1 MSEQPQAAGLVDRW
15 YQAYGLDSRSAGRRS
30 PSRGIRVLLAIFLLF
45 SLATICVFAVTAVHS
60 RTSLTNSFQTL
71 SDGWTRLL
79 SVVPRLFDPQPAMSQ
94 VSATVH
100 PDGEPISLATA
111 PTGEA
116 GDVISYGDRL
126 KISFIESAGVP
137 LVSGKTE
144 STRVVA
150 VVFPRMDL
158 SGEYTV
164 DPNGGLS
171 IPKLGRVAAADKST
185 TALQS
190 ELKAAFERVIGRTSD
205 VHVAVLDR
213 LPVYVVGS
221 VRAAGTFKY
230 VPGMIVMQAL
240 ANAGGFERTVSD
252 TSIVIEN
259 IRETVRLRAAKDKL
273 NRLLIKQARL
283 IAAQGNAETITVPAS
298 IASHLSQAATHDRLN
313 QLIAAAEAF
322 LNAERK
328 RYRDQQVLAARQIE
342 VVKMQLDAQKLRADQ
357 LGKLLA
363 KKDRRLR
370 DLQVIGQRGSIPQ
383 PILTQAEIEIA
394 ELVARQ
400 EDFRVALVQTQRSL
414 VEAESAQ
421 AKINIDRSVG
431 IEAELSATD
440 QDIDNCVHEIASMQ
454 AVIQALQNSVGGAPS
469 GGLPRLS
476 VTRRVRG
483 HFAVTSATET
493 TALLPGDVVR
503 VEFASE
509 PDKQVPA
516 DAKHS

>member
-1 MSEQPQAAGLVDRW
+1 MSERPQAAGLVD
-15 YQAYGLDSRSAGRRS
+15 YDYGLDSRSVGRRS
-30 PSRGIRVLLAIFLLF
+30 PSRGSQILLVIFLLF
-45 SLATICVFAVTAVHS
+45 SLATIGIAVTAVHP
-60 RTSLTNSFQTL
+60 RTSLTDSFQTL
-71 SDGWTRLL
+71 SDGWRRLL
-79 SVVPRLFDPQPAMSQ
+79 SAAPWQVFPQPAVSQ
-94 VSATVH
+94 VSATAH
-100 PDGEPISLATA
+100 RDGKSISLATA

-116 GDVISYGDRL
+116 GDVILYGDRL

-137 LVSGKTE
+137 LNSGHPD

-164 DPNGGLS
+164 EANGGLS
-171 IPKLGRVAAADKST
+171 IPKLGRVAATGKST

-190 ELKAAFERVIGRTSD
+190 ELKATFERVIGRTSD
-205 VHVAVLDR
+205 VHVGVLDR

-240 ANAGGFERTVSD
+240 ANAGGFEGTVSD
-252 TSIVIEN
+252 TSRVIEN
-259 IRETVRLRAAKDKL
+259 IREAVRLHATKDKL

-298 IASHLSQAATHDRLN
+298 IASRLSQTGTHDRLN
-313 QLIAAAEAF
+313 QLIAAAETSH
-322 LNAERK
+322 NAERK

-342 VVKMQLDAQKLRADQ
+342 VVKMQLEAQKLRADQ
-357 LGKLLA
+357 LRELLA

-370 DLQVIGQRGSIPQ
+370 ELQAIGPRGSIPQ
-383 PILTQAEIEIA
+383 TILTQAEIEIA

-400 EDFRVALVQTQRSL
+400 EDFRVALAQTQRSL
-414 VEAESAQ
+414 VEAENAQ

-431 IEAELSATD
+431 IETELSATD
-440 QDIDNCVHEIASMQ
+440 QDIDNGVQEIASMQ
-454 AVIQALQNSVGGAPS
+454 AVIQALQNSMEGAPS

-476 VTRRVRG
+476 ITRRVMG
-483 HFAVTSATET
+483 HFVVTPATEMT
-493 TALLPGDVVR
+493 VLLPGDVVR
-503 VEFASE
+503 VEFASG
-509 PDKQVPA
+509 PDRQVTA